1 MDKTIV
7 TELVFD
13 VPGTEMIEAL
23 SKKAEEC
30 RSKADA
36 FGQILEEALVAGVTA
51 ESVQKACK
59 LSGEEFR
66 KEYLPEAPQFVAN
79 LQRHREYY
87 SKQAVSWGWSASHVV
102 TNSIYRISIADADKM
117 SLIDLPSRL
126 YGEFCDYSRALMKEA
141 VSEGSAER

>member
-36 FGQILEEALVAGVTA
+36 FGQILEEALVAEVTA

-79 LQRHREYY
+79 LQRHR
-87 SKQAVSWGWSASHVV
+87 STTPNRRCLGAGRHPTSSRTRSIASASPTRTRCRSSISPLVS
-102 TNSIYRISIADADKM
+102 TENSATTR
-117 SLIDLPSRL
+117 
-126 YGEFCDYSRALMKEA
+126 
-141 VSEGSAER
+141 ER